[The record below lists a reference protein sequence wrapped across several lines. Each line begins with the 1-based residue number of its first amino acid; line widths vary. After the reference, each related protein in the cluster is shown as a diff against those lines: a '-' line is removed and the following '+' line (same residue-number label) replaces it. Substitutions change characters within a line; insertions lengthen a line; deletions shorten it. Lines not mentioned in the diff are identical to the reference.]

1 MSSTQSH
8 ESGGSTGA
16 SDATILEKVSQGLS
30 QGLSQLGLT
39 SGAQESQENG
49 EAAAPS
55 SSSAGTEPSPG
66 GVQGAPAGSIAVPAT
81 STTQTNQALLSEPIA
96 ATAPAS
102 DPTSGTDQVITP
114 WDVEGAVVDGKQV
127 GIDYDKL
134 IDKFGTKKIDAE
146 LLARFERS
154 TGHRPHLLLRR
165 GMFFSHR

>member
-1 MSSTQSH
+1 M
-8 ESGGSTGA
+8 
-16 SDATILEKVSQGLS
+16 
-30 QGLSQLGLT
+30 
-39 SGAQESQENG
+39 
-49 EAAAPS
+49 
-55 SSSAGTEPSPG
+55 
-66 GVQGAPAGSIAVPAT
+66 PAT
-81 STTQTNQALLSEPIA
+81 STTLTNKALLSEPT
-96 ATAPAS
+96 ATPALAS
-102 DPTSGTDQVITP
+102 APTSGTDQVITP

>member
-1 MSSTQSH
+1 MSFTQSH

-16 SDATILEKVSQGLS
+16 SDATVLEKVS

-39 SGAQESQENG
+39 SGAQGPQANG

-55 SSSAGTEPSPG
+55 FSSAGTESSSG
-66 GVQGAPAGSIAVPAT
+66 GVVQGAPAGSIAVPAT
-81 STTQTNQALLSEPIA
+81 STTQTNQALLSEPTA
-96 ATAPAS
+96 APAPAS
-102 DPTSGTDQVITP
+102 APTSGTDQVITP

>member
-1 MSSTQSH
+1 MSTTQSH
-8 ESGGSTGA
+8 ESGGNN
-16 SDATILEKVSQGLS
+16 ATILEKVSQGLS
-30 QGLSQLGLT
+30 QLGLT
-39 SGAQESQENG
+39 SGTQASQENG
-49 EAAAPS
+49 EAAALS
-55 SSSAGTEPSPG
+55 SSSAGTELQSQG
-66 GVQGAPAGSIAVPAT
+66 GVDGAPAGSIAVPAT
-81 STTQTNQALLSEPIA
+81 STTLTNKALLSEPT
-96 ATAPAS
+96 ATPALAS
-102 DPTSGTDQVITP
+102 APTSGTDQVITP